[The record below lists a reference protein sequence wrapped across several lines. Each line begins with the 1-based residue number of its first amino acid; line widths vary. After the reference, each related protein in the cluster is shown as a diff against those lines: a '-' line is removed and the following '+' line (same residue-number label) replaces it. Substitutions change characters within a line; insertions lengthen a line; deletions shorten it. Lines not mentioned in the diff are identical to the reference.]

1 MPEQKEKKGFEHFI
15 DRFIADGH
23 EALNENPSEEAQS
36 YIKASLFELGLL
48 RKCYYEEK
56 QLNTGEA
63 LAVAHK
69 DSEIYGDFAE
79 HVEGQEHLDADMLR
93 HMLHELEGSTVEPHP
108 LLVDRDA
115 VL

>member
-1 MPEQKEKKGFEHFI
+1 MSKDKCRNHLQATGQPYPKSGCEVCGGVFNVCKYLDSAKPEQKEKKGFEHFI

-56 QLNTGEA
+56 QLNTGE
-63 LAVAHK
+63 
-69 DSEIYGDFAE
+69 
-79 HVEGQEHLDADMLR
+79 
-93 HMLHELEGSTVEPHP
+93 
-108 LLVDRDA
+108 
-115 VL
+115 